1 MWNLAAGAMGGYGLH
16 TAGKHVKDG
25 KHKKGGK
32 HKKEGKHK
40 HGKLGKKHKKK

>member
-1 MWNLAAGAMGGYGLH
+1 MGGYGLH
-16 TAGKHVKDG
+16 TAGKHVKHG
-25 KHKKGGK
+25 KNKKWGK